1 MYCKKCGRAL
11 DTDAKFCSNCG
22 TKVVRED
29 ETFVPAFMKSYGI
42 EKEQEEKPKR
52 KTYERENFDWHL
64 DGFPEPNKKTED
76 VDFNWSSVLEHN
88 QRRIY
93 GLEKDRERTPLY
105 DPAEMSFDEDT
116 MAAYEA
122 KSREREAAAAQRAAE
137 AAAAEVSGV
146 SRVPRA

>member
-64 DGFPEPNKKTED
+64 AAHCRPASGFCC
-76 VDFNWSSVLEHN
+76 LC
-88 QRRIY
+88 
-93 GLEKDRERTPLY
+93 
-105 DPAEMSFDEDT
+105 
-116 MAAYEA
+116 
-122 KSREREAAAAQRAAE
+122 KSRR
-137 AAAAEVSGV
+137 S
-146 SRVPRA
+146 PCFH